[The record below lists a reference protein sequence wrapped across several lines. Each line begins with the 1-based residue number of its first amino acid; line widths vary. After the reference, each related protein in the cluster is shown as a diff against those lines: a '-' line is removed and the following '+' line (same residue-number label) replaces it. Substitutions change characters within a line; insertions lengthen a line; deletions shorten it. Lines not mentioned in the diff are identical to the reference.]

1 MVLSEK
7 FVKYWDINIQTI
19 CDMITNQFLDCEYRE
34 FFNPE
39 DDTRLGVLQDRIT
52 NTTALDND
60 FKRVFNS
67 DMECTFCTATQ
78 NAFENGLNIGLRL
91 LQTLLNARLPDNI
104 TVSEQDITKPCRPP
118 IQRHSGYNSTFIDFV
133 EKASPYLNMTQKSRL
148 KGNIECML
156 SENMKREIGISRK
169 TNGGI

>member
-19 CDMITNQFLDCEYRE
+19 CDMITNQFLDCEYHE
-34 FFNPE
+34 FFNLE

-60 FKRVFNS
+60 FKSVFNS
-67 DMECTFCTATQ
+67 DMEYTFCTATQ
-78 NAFENGLNIGLRL
+78 NAFENGLNIGIRL

-104 TVSEQDITKPCRPP
+104 TVSEQDITKQCRPP

-133 EKASPYLNMTQKSRL
+133 EKASPYLSMTQKSRL
-148 KGNIECML
+148 EGNIECML